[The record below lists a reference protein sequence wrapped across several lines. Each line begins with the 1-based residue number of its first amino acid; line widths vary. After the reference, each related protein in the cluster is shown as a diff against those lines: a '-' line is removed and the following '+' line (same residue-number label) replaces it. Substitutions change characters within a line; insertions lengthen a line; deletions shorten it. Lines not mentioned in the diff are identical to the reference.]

1 MVATYR
7 LNTKPLQKRDGTQ
20 QEIGNCKNL
29 LLLNP
34 HVIKNNQLH
43 DIEKLKAK
51 ELYSFWIF

>member
-7 LNTKPLQKRDGTQ
+7 LNTKPLQKRDGIQ

-29 LLLNP
+29 LLLN
-34 HVIKNNQLH
+34 HHIIKNNQLH

-51 ELYSFWIF
+51 ELYSF